1 MYNNINFN
9 MNKEDK
15 PTKFKR
21 KFKIPLCKLWRSIK
35 IYSANGD
42 DNDNDNDNDWDK
54 PGLINGN
61 QPRNVNITQRR
72 NAIVDKY

>member
-9 MNKEDK
+9 MNKEQK
-15 PTKFKR
+15 PTKFR
-21 KFKIPLCKLWRSIK
+21 GKFKFPLCKLWRSK
-35 IYSANGD
+35 KVYSAND
-42 DNDNDNDNDWDK
+42 TEDDNDWDK

-61 QPRNVNITQRR
+61 QPRDIVHRLRR

>member
-9 MNKEDK
+9 MNKEQK

-21 KFKIPLCKLWRSIK
+21 KFKLPLCKLWRSRK
-35 IYSANGD
+35 IFAAND
-42 DNDNDNDNDWDK
+42 DENENENENDWDK

-61 QPRNVNITQRR
+61 QPRDLINRPR
-72 NAIVDKY
+72 KNAIVDKY

>member
-9 MNKEDK
+9 MNKEEK
-15 PTKFKR
+15 PTKFRR
-21 KFKIPLCKLWRSIK
+21 KFKLPLCKLWRSK
-35 IYSANGD
+35 KVYSAN
-42 DNDNDNDNDWDK
+42 NDEYDDNDWDK

-61 QPRNVNITQRR
+61 LPRNIKRK